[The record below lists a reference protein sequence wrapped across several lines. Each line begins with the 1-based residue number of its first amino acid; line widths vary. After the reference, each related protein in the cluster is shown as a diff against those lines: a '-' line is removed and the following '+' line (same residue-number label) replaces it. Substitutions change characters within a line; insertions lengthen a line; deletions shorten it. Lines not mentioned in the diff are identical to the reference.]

1 MFNIPSQERLAV
13 WRKFRQ
19 TLEPLSDEDKVK
31 SVVDFWSRAP
41 RVNFYLNPEHL
52 QEWPD
57 PWELITENMY
67 CDIAVALGMTYTLA
81 LTDGFDASRLKLQI
95 MRSRQQSIEVNLSVV
110 DQGLYVLNYS
120 HNEVLNI
127 SQLPRDLYSLY
138 QFDYIDLNL
147 KNL

>member
-95 MRSRQQSIEVNLSVV
+95 MRSRQQSLEVNLSVV

-127 SQLPRDLYSLY
+127 SQLPKDLYSLY

>member
-127 SQLPRDLYSLY
+127 SQLPKDLYSLY

>member
-95 MRSRQQSIEVNLSVV
+95 MRSRQQSLEVNLSVV

>member
-1 MFNIPSQERLAV
+1 MFNISNQERLAV

-19 TLEPLSDEDKVK
+19 SLEPLSYEDKMK
-31 SVVDFWSRAP
+31 SVSDFWSKAP
-41 RVNFYLNPEHL
+41 RVNFYLNPEHVK
-52 QEWPD
+52 EWPD
-57 PWELITENMY
+57 PWELITDNMY

-81 LTDGFDASRLKLQI
+81 LTDGIDPSRLKLQI
-95 MRSRQQSIEVNLSVV
+95 MRSRQQSLEVNLSVV

-120 HNEVLNI
+120 QNEVLNI